1 MRFITSM
8 MEMEEAKEKEME
20 ESKEKEMEEAKEKEM
35 KKDQFEMERG
45 MIMKKEDKKK
55 EKKEN

>member
-1 MRFITSM
+1 M

-35 KKDQFEMERG
+35 RKDQFEMERE
-45 MIMKKEDKKK
+45 MIVKK
-55 EKKEN
+55 